1 MSVVGESMVG
11 GCPVAPQFKQ
21 WTLAKVT
28 LRLLL
33 KALMC
38 WSELSFSCW

>member
-11 GCPVAPQFKQ
+11 GCPVAPQFK
-21 WTLAKVT
+21 WTLSKVT